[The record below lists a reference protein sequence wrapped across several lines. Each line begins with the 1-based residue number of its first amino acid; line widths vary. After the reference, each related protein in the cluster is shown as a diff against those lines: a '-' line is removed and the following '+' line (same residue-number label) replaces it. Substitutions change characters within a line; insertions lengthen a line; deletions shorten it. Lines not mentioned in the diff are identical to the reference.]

1 MPTRTGAERYFA
13 DRMKSQ
19 TYTDAYRRARARVA
33 FVDELMQSLDDE
45 RRARNLSKA
54 ELARRA
60 GLKPEAVRRL
70 FSQSPVNPTIATL
83 CALANALDVE
93 VRVVRPRGTS
103 RRSASTRARSG
114 AG

>member
-13 DRMKSQ
+13 DRMQSE
-19 TYTDAYRRARARVA
+19 TYSDAYHRARARVA
-33 FVDELMQSLDDE
+33 FVDDLMRSLDEE
-45 RRARNLSKA
+45 RLARNLSKA

-83 CALANALDVE
+83 CALATALDVE
-93 VRVVRPRGTS
+93 VRVVRPRRAAARAT
-103 RRSASTRARSG
+103 STRVRSG
-114 AG
+114 AA